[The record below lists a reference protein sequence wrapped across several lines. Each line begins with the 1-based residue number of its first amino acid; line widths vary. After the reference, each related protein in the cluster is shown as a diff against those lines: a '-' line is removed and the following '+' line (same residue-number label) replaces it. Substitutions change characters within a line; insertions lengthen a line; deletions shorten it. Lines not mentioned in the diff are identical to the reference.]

1 MDYEVT
7 IKGTQGISGLLRPA
21 KLSVAGSPHFDGFLA
36 ASVEA
41 LPRLGWDGHGQHDL
55 RWNGWELPYFTFDQA
70 QAIIEWQNIIREDLP
85 PAHYHAPTD
94 TFCIFMGYQSNDPNE
109 MDNWYTVKGIWI
121 GDVKFYPVVY
131 GSWCWDEVT
140 NSE

>member
-1 MDYEVT
+1 
-7 IKGTQGISGLLRPA
+7 
-21 KLSVAGSPHFDGFLA
+21 
-36 ASVEA
+36 
-41 LPRLGWDGHGQHDL
+41 
-55 RWNGWELPYFTFDQA
+55 
-70 QAIIEWQNIIREDLP
+70 
-85 PAHYHAPTD
+85 
-94 TFCIFMGYQSNDPNE
+94 MGYQSNDPNE